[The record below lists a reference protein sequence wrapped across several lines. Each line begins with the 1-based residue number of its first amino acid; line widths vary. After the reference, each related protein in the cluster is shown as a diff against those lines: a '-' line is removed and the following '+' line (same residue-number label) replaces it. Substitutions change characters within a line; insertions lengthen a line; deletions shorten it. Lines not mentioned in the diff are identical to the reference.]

1 MLSKPPKPSE
11 GFQSQAKTK
20 QQTRPP
26 QNINIINNMKFAAT
40 SVLALAL
47 AAQEASGLSYTT
59 GNSDNT
65 VRDLTLKNRAYVP
78 YGPDLT
84 TDPIQ
89 DSSEVWSGYGY
100 AMAAAEHIAYDPKE
114 GYLYVQGEAG
124 VSRSN
129 CTSTV

>member
-1 MLSKPPKPSE
+1 
-11 GFQSQAKTK
+11 
-20 QQTRPP
+20 
-26 QNINIINNMKFAAT
+26 MKFAAT

-124 VSRSN
+124 VSRST
-129 CTSTV
+129 CTSAVRKIACLVSLCVWLTNTQYVALPCLALPAL